1 MICATIGR
9 GRHGSLLEEWKA
21 AARDGAELVELRLDC
36 LRREVDLKRVLTER
50 PTPMIITLRRAA
62 DGGLWRGDE
71 EKRQR
76 LLREAIA
83 LGVDY
88 VDIEMDVARQIR
100 KFGRTKRIISYHNLK
115 MTPEDLAD
123 IAEQCDEL
131 DADVVKVATLA
142 SSLSDAVYA
151 LRVAQQAVVPTVA
164 IAMGEVGFFTR
175 ILGAKLRAPFTY
187 ANYNPDRVF
196 APGMPSFQLLKRD
209 YHYDEINDRTDVYA
223 VIGDPIGQSLSPAI
237 HNAAFRHLGLN
248 KVLVPIRIP
257 AGSLKSSLDEL
268 GWLGIKGYSVT
279 IPHKEEMA
287 ALVQQREDT
296 VERTGSCNTMVVEN
310 GKRVGYN
317 TDYPAAI
324 GTLEDALG
332 RRPQGE
338 ESSPLLDR
346 QALILGAGGVA
357 RSLAF
362 GLMHRGA
369 AVTIASRNDEKAT
382 RLANEVGCRAI
393 HWGTRA
399 GTKSDTLIN
408 CTPVG
413 MHPKVDETPAP
424 PAAFRAGML
433 VFDTVYHPENTMFLK
448 LARER
453 GCTTVTGV
461 DMFVQQAALQFQLY
475 TGHEAPM
482 QLMRDVMKNKLSP
495 IRET

>member
-1 MICATIGR
+1 
-9 GRHGSLLEEWKA
+9 
-21 AARDGAELVELRLDC
+21 
-36 LRREVDLKRVLTER
+36 
-50 PTPMIITLRRAA
+50 MIITLRRAA

-115 MTPEDLAD
+115 KTPEDLAD

-209 YHYDEINDRTDVYA
+209 YHYDEINDQTEVYA
-223 VIGDPIGQSLSPAI
+223 VIGDPIGHSLSPAI

-248 KVLVPIRIP
+248 KVLVPIRVP
-257 AGSLKSSLDEL
+257 AGSLGSSLDEL
-268 GWLGIKGYSVT
+268 EWLGIKGYSVT
-279 IPHKEEMA
+279 IPHKEEMVP
-287 ALVQQREDT
+287 LLQKMEDT
-296 VERTGSCNTMVVEN
+296 VERTGSCNTLVMED

-324 GTLEDALG
+324 ESLEDALG
-332 RRPQGE
+332 GRPEGE
-338 ESSPLLDR
+338 EHSPLLDR
-346 QALILGAGGVA
+346 QVLILGAGGVA
-357 RSLAF
+357 RSIAF
-362 GLMHRGA
+362 GL
-369 AVTIASRNDEKAT
+369 IASRRGRDH
-382 RLANEVGCRAI
+382 RQ
-393 HWGTRA
+393 
-399 GTKSDTLIN
+399 
-408 CTPVG
+408 
-413 MHPKVDETPAP
+413 
-424 PAAFRAGML
+424 
-433 VFDTVYHPENTMFLK
+433 PE
-448 LARER
+448 
-453 GCTTVTGV
+453 
-461 DMFVQQAALQFQLY
+461 
-475 TGHEAPM
+475 
-482 QLMRDVMKNKLSP
+482 
-495 IRET
+495 